1 MPKDLV
7 PVLRLKGG
15 ASVIWAG
22 QLGATAVTQEGEESS
37 LESRVWGNERGILS
51 RTW

>member
-15 ASVIWAG
+15 ASVIRAN
-22 QLGATAVTQEGEESS
+22 QLGATAVTQRG
-37 LESRVWGNERGILS
+37 RER
-51 RTW
+51 TAA